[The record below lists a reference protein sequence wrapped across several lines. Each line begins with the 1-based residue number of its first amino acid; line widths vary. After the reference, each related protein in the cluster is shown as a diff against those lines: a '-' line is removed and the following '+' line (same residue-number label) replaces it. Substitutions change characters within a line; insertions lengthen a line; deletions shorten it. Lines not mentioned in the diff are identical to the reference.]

1 MSLPWGTVGWSL
13 FNQGWF
19 KSRAVS
25 SRKQEQ
31 RVSTLGL
38 ATTLGFICKS
48 TGCAQTLRSTYPFFS
63 SSIALAESRSASLVV
78 SSDRATYLRYASSPP
93 RSRLAPHRFCCSPG
107 SVVVRLFCTVGVLLS
122 GIVLAGS
129 FAQAEAQLQMMKAQL
144 QMVEKPVEQN
154 TLGTISKTP
163 PVVRDQR
170 VLNAA
175 KMYGKY
181 FLGQMMKAMRSTVH
195 KSDLE
200 KQSMGEGIYRDQLDD
215 QYVDTWGER
224 GGIGLADMIH
234 DELIGKAE
242 MMKMRRTAMK
252 AAKGKVR
259 TPMALTDRD
268 VMKVRKL
275 PGLKTDSA
283 SSGTVETV
291 LVSLGKTTARPEDG
305 PESVRSPWSGRI
317 TKLESND
324 GKVVI
329 GIETEVKQEADLNE
343 AGTVSTAERT
353 EPARKVELAFDGV
366 TFQVRVG
373 DVVRAGQTLGHL
385 GKGARGILLRQTLVQ
400 GANKLGDGTA
410 AGAGM

>member
-38 ATTLGFICKS
+38 ATTLGFICK
-48 TGCAQTLRSTYPFFS
+48 QRRMRVLLRSTYPFFFWGPFFFFA
-63 SSIALAESRSASLVV
+63 ILATSKP
-78 SSDRATYLRYASSPP
+78 ATA
-93 RSRLAPHRFCCSPG
+93 
-107 SVVVRLFCTVGVLLS
+107 
-122 GIVLAGS
+122 
-129 FAQAEAQLQMMKAQL
+129 AQLQMMKTGLKMIEKQPEQQL
-144 QMVEKPVEQN
+144 QKLDSTEP
-154 TLGTISKTP
+154 P
-163 PVVRDQR
+163 PVVRDKR
-170 VLNAA
+170 VLDAA
-175 KMYGKY
+175 KMYEKY

-195 KSDLE
+195 RSDLE

-242 MMKMRRTAMK
+242 MMKMRRAAMK

-268 VMKVRKL
+268 VLKVRKL
-275 PGLKTDSA
+275 PGVKTDGA
-283 SSGTVETV
+283 GGVTIETV
-291 LVSLGKTTARPEDG
+291 LVSLEKSTARPEDG
-305 PESVRSPWSGRI
+305 PESVRSPWTGKI
-317 TKLESND
+317 TKLESAD
-324 GKVVI
+324 GKVVLGLETAIEVI
-329 GIETEVKQEADLNE
+329 GSSTDDVKA
-343 AGTVSTAERT
+343 APAAAKP

-366 TFQVRVG
+366 AFQVNVG
-373 DVVRAGQTLGHL
+373 DIVQAGQTVGHL
-385 GKGARGILLRQTLVQ
+385 GKSARGILLRQTLVQ
-400 GANKLGDGTA
+400 EANRTLPSV
-410 AGAGM
+410 GM